1 MSQHYFLFDWVKGGV
16 SMSKRLRDAGVT
28 KRFIALG
35 VSAIL
40 NVLLVCFL
48 IVACTY
54 GNAFNGKYSL
64 GLSSAV
70 KSNYLV
76 LVYSGGKVTD
86 YYTIKN
92 GVIQYSKDTGATY
105 WVADD
110 GGLLWLK
117 ADVAVKE
124 IKDTDEYHRLRKEY
138 NLDKIDK
145 KNSSE

>member
-1 MSQHYFLFDWVKGGV
+1 MTK
-16 SMSKRLRDAGVT
+16 KLREVGVT

-35 VSAIL
+35 VSAML
-40 NVLLVCFL
+40 NVMLICFL
-48 IVACTY
+48 VVACTY

-105 WVADD
+105 WVADE
-110 GGLLWLK
+110 GLMWLK
-117 ADVAVKE
+117 ADVGVKE
-124 IKDTDEYHRLRKEY
+124 VKSPEEYQKLRKKY
-138 NLDKIDK
+138 NLDNVDK
-145 KNSSE
+145 ANREE

>member
-1 MSQHYFLFDWVKGGV
+1 MTK
-16 SMSKRLRDAGVT
+16 KLREVGIT
-28 KRFIALG
+28 KKFIALG
-35 VSAIL
+35 VSAML
-40 NVLLVCFL
+40 NVMLICFL
-48 IVACTY
+48 VVACTY

-92 GVIQYSKDTGATY
+92 GTIQYSKDTGATY

-110 GGLLWLK
+110 GLLWLK
-117 ADVAVKE
+117 ASVAVKE
-124 IKDTDEYHRLRKEY
+124 IKDKDQYKKLREKY
-138 NLDKIDK
+138 NLDSVDE
-145 KNSSE
+145 KNRTE

>member
-1 MSQHYFLFDWVKGGV
+1 MNK
-16 SMSKRLRDAGVT
+16 KLRDVGVT

-35 VSAIL
+35 VSAML

-48 IVACTY
+48 VVACTY

-64 GLSSAV
+64 GLSDVV

-86 YYTIKN
+86 YYTITN

-105 WVADD
+105 WVDD
-110 GGLLWLK
+110 GQLLWLK

-124 IKDTDEYHRLRKEY
+124 IKNADQYHKLREKY
-138 NLDKIDK
+138 NLDKVDE
-145 KNSSE
+145 KNKD